1 MSHNFDTVNAQPALI
16 QAKLDLYHEL
26 LSDSIT
32 LAANISELSGD
43 SVSSSTTDG
52 VVTKTKPNESTD
64 GSIGSRID
72 LKWDDFV
79 IGVQE
84 LKTVINTLRSGHP
97 KSLDKLLPK
106 INNFARLELDQA
118 DIDAVNYDVFPRIT
132 RGSRIYQ
139 RTSRAYVEPDPVS
152 DPPQH
157 APPTF
162 TIGTVY
168 DIRDNIVVVHPV
180 DDPTVSSLPLTQN
193 FELSNNTDTT
203 DSNYYNDQISVVLR
217 GEQNPVMVTS
227 GMVETSNGNFV
238 PTDGTFLSTTSS
250 LNMPGQIKVL
260 SLRDHDGTAGSQ
272 TVHKPAIDI
281 TTNVNT
287 INNTVQTKVT
297 EYTNNHNSIFGDT
310 SNPSNIV
317 NGIIQN
323 MQSLVRKASIA
334 ISYFQALPTAEQ
346 KLLGFKD
353 PVLTTLHT
361 LITTA
366 ALFPEVSSGVF
377 SSGNTF
383 LDALHTVSKDKTTLF
398 TLKETNADGVI
409 LLDDNG
415 DEIKTT
421 SIDSETRSSSYSE
434 AIIGLNGLESP
445 NGIDRLN
452 TLLSTLTSTIT
463 ALDNAIKTIEI
474 DETRRGIL
482 SERLGTGIF
491 NYGNVSP
498 INIAKDS
505 LWNLL
510 DA

>member
-1 MSHNFDTVNAQPALI
+1 MSHSFSTVDAQPALI
-16 QAKLDLYHEL
+16 QAKIDLYHEL

-43 SVSSSTTDG
+43 SVSSSTTGG
-52 VVTKTKPNESTD
+52 VVTKTKPNESTN
-64 GSIGSRID
+64 GSIGSRVD
-72 LKWDDFV
+72 AKWDDFV

-84 LKTVINTLRSGHP
+84 LKTVINTLSSGHP

-106 INNFARLELDQA
+106 INNFARLELDQT

-132 RGSRIYQ
+132 KGSRIYQ
-139 RTSRAYVEPDPVS
+139 RTSRAYVQPDPVS
-152 DPPQH
+152 NPPTH

-180 DDPTVSSLPLTQN
+180 DNNGS
-193 FELSNNTDTT
+193 FELSDNTDTS
-203 DSNYYNDQISVVLR
+203 DANYYNDQISVVL
-217 GEQNPVMVTS
+217 GGQPNPVMVTT
-227 GMVETSNGNFV
+227 GMAETSNGNSV
-238 PTDGTFLSTTSS
+238 PTDGTFLSTNSS

-272 TVHKPAIDI
+272 TVHKSSIDI

-297 EYTNNHNSIFGDT
+297 EYTDNHNSIFG
-310 SNPSNIV
+310 SSGIV
-317 NGIIQN
+317 GQ

-361 LITTA
+361 LITTSD
-366 ALFPEVSSGVF
+366 LFPEVSSGVF

-398 TLKETNADGVI
+398 TLKETNADGVV

-421 SIDSETRSSSYSE
+421 SIDSETRSASYSE

>member
-1 MSHNFDTVNAQPALI
+1 MSHSFSIVDAQPALI

-43 SVSSSTTDG
+43 SVSTSTTNG
-52 VVTKTKPNESTD
+52 VVTKTKPNESKD
-64 GSIGSRID
+64 SNDVFIGSIGSRID
-72 LKWDDFV
+72 AKWDDFI

-84 LKTVINTLRSGHP
+84 LKTVINTLRSGLS
-97 KSLDKLLPK
+97 KSLDNLLPK
-106 INNFARLELDQA
+106 INNFTRLELDQT
-118 DIDAVNYDVFPRIT
+118 DIDSVNYDVFPRIT

-152 DPPQH
+152 NPPQH

-168 DIRDNIVVVHPV
+168 AIENNIVVVHPH
-180 DDPTVSSLPLTQN
+180 TGS
-193 FELSNNTDTT
+193 FELSDNTDTS
-203 DSNYYNDQISVVLR
+203 DSNYYNDQISVVLG
-217 GEQNPVMVTS
+217 GEQNPVMVTT

-238 PTDGTFLSTTSS
+238 PTDGTFLSTNSS

-260 SLRDHDGTAGSQ
+260 SLRSHDGTAGSQ
-272 TVHKPAIDI
+272 TVHKPSIDI

-297 EYTNNHNSIFGDT
+297 EYTNNHNSIFG
-310 SNPSNIV
+310 SS
-317 NGIIQN
+317 GIIGQ

-346 KLLGFKD
+346 KTLGFKD

-398 TLKETNADGVI
+398 TLKETNADGVV
-409 LLDDNG
+409 LVDDNG
-415 DEIKTT
+415 NQIETT
-421 SIDSETRSSSYSE
+421 SIDSETRSASYSE

-452 TLLSTLTSTIT
+452 SLLSTLTSTIT
-463 ALDNAIKTIEI
+463 ALDTAIKTIETDI
-474 DETRRGIL
+474 NRPGIL
-482 SERLGTGIF
+482 SERLKTGINNF
-491 NYGNVSP
+491 NRSSA
-498 INIAKDS
+498 INTAKDD

>member
-1 MSHNFDTVNAQPALI
+1 MSHSFSTVDAQPALI

-43 SVSSSTTDG
+43 SVSTSTTNG
-52 VVTKTKPNESTD
+52 VVTKTKPNESAD

-72 LKWDDFV
+72 AKWDDFI

-84 LKTVINTLRSGHP
+84 LKVVINTLRSGHP

-106 INNFARLELDQA
+106 INNFTRLELDQA

-168 DIRDNIVVVHPV
+168 DIRDNIVVVHPH
-180 DDPTVSSLPLTQN
+180 TGS
-193 FELSNNTDTT
+193 FELSDNTDTS
-203 DSNYYNDQISVVLR
+203 DANYYNDQISVVLG

-238 PTDGTFLSTTSS
+238 PTDGTFLSTNSS

-260 SLRDHDGTAGSQ
+260 SLRSHDGTAGSQ

-297 EYTNNHNSIFGDT
+297 EYTNNHNSIFGT
-310 SNPSNIV
+310 S
-317 NGIIQN
+317 GIIAQ
-323 MQSLVRKASIA
+323 MQTLVRKASIA

-346 KLLGFKD
+346 KRLGFKD

-421 SIDSETRSSSYSE
+421 SIDSETRSASYSE

>member
-1 MSHNFDTVNAQPALI
+1 MSHSFSTVDAQPALI
-16 QAKLDLYHEL
+16 QAKLNLYHEL

-43 SVSSSTTDG
+43 SVSTSTTNG
-52 VVTKTKPNESTD
+52 VVTKTKPNESVD

-72 LKWDDFV
+72 AKWDDFI

-97 KSLDKLLPK
+97 KSLINLLPK
-106 INNFARLELDQA
+106 INNFARLELDQS

-139 RTSRAYVEPDPVS
+139 RTSRAYVDPDPS
-152 DPPQH
+152 NNPPQH

-180 DDPTVSSLPLTQN
+180 DNPAGSSLPLTQN
-193 FELSNNTDTT
+193 FELSDNTDTS
-203 DSNYYNDQISVVLR
+203 DSNYYNDQISVVL
-217 GEQNPVMVTS
+217 GGQTNPVMVTT
-227 GMVETSNGNFV
+227 GMAAETSNGNFV
-238 PTDGTFLSTTSS
+238 PTDGTFLSTNSS
-250 LNMPGQIKVL
+250 LNMPGQIKIL

-297 EYTNNHNSIFGDT
+297 EYTNNHNSIFGT
-310 SNPSNIV
+310 S
-317 NGIIQN
+317 GIIAQ
-323 MQSLVRKASIA
+323 MQTLVRKASIA

-346 KLLGFKD
+346 KRLGFKD

-383 LDALHTVSKDKTTLF
+383 LDALHAVSKDKTTLF
-398 TLKETNADGVI
+398 TLKETNADGVV

-415 DEIKTT
+415 NPIETT
-421 SIDSETRSSSYSE
+421 SIDSETRSASYSE

-482 SERLGTGIF
+482 SQRLKTGINNF
-491 NYGNVSP
+491 NRSSA
-498 INIAKDS
+498 INTAKDD

>member
-1 MSHNFDTVNAQPALI
+1 MSHSFSTVDAQPALI
-16 QAKLDLYHEL
+16 QAKIDLYHEL

-43 SVSSSTTDG
+43 SVSSSTTGG
-52 VVTKTKPNESTD
+52 VVTKTKPNESAD

-72 LKWDDFV
+72 AKWDDFI

-84 LKTVINTLRSGHP
+84 LKTVINNLRSGQP

-118 DIDAVNYDVFPRIT
+118 DIDAVNYDVFPRI
-132 RGSRIYQ
+132 RKGSRIYQ
-139 RTSRAYVEPDPVS
+139 RTSRAYVDPDPS
-152 DPPQH
+152 NNPPLH
-157 APPTF
+157 EPPTF

-168 DIRDNIVVVHPV
+168 DIRDNIVVVHPH
-180 DDPTVSSLPLTQN
+180 TGS
-193 FELSNNTDTT
+193 FELSDNTDTS
-203 DSNYYNDQISVVLR
+203 DSNYYNDQISVVL
-217 GEQNPVMVTS
+217 GGQSNPVMVTT

-238 PTDGTFLSTTSS
+238 PTDGTFLSTNSS

-260 SLRDHDGTAGSQ
+260 SLRSHDGTAGSQ
-272 TVHKPAIDI
+272 AVHKSGVDI
-281 TTNVNT
+281 TTSVNT

-297 EYTNNHNSIFGDT
+297 EYTNNHNSIFG
-310 SNPSNIV
+310 SS
-317 NGIIQN
+317 GIIGQ

-366 ALFPEVSSGVF
+366 DMFPEISSGNF

-383 LDALHTVSKDKTTLF
+383 LDALHAVSKDKTTLF
-398 TLKETNADGVI
+398 TLKETNADGVV

-421 SIDSETRSSSYSE
+421 SIDTETRSASYSE

-452 TLLSTLTSTIT
+452 SLLSTLTSIIT
-463 ALDNAIKTIEI
+463 ALDNAIKRIET
-474 DETRRGIL
+474 DQTRRGIL
-482 SERLGTGIF
+482 SQR
-491 NYGNVSP
+491 
-498 INIAKDS
+498 
-505 LWNLL
+505 
-510 DA
+510 

>member
-1 MSHNFDTVNAQPALI
+1 MSHSFSTVDAQPALI

-43 SVSSSTTDG
+43 SVSTSTTNG
-52 VVTKTKPNESTD
+52 VVTKTKPNESAD

-72 LKWDDFV
+72 AKWDDFI

-106 INNFARLELDQA
+106 INNFTRLELDQA

-152 DPPQH
+152 NPPQH

-168 DIRDNIVVVHPV
+168 DIRDNIVVVHPH
-180 DDPTVSSLPLTQN
+180 TGN
-193 FELSNNTDTT
+193 FELSDNTDTS
-203 DSNYYNDQISVVLR
+203 DSNYYNDQISVVLG
-217 GEQNPVMVTS
+217 GEQNPVMVTT

-238 PTDGTFLSTTSS
+238 PTDGTFLSTNSS
-250 LNMPGQIKVL
+250 LNMPGQIKIL
-260 SLRDHDGTAGSQ
+260 SLRSHDGTAGSQ

-297 EYTNNHNSIFGDT
+297 EYTNNHNSIFGT
-310 SNPSNIV
+310 S
-317 NGIIQN
+317 GIIAQ
-323 MQSLVRKASIA
+323 MQTLVRKASIA

-346 KLLGFKD
+346 KRLGFKD

-383 LDALHTVSKDKTTLF
+383 LDALHAVSKDKTTLF
-398 TLKETNADGVI
+398 TLKETNADGVV

-415 DEIKTT
+415 NPIETT
-421 SIDSETRSSSYSE
+421 SIDSETRSASYSE

-482 SERLGTGIF
+482 SQRLKTGINNF
-491 NYGNVSP
+491 NRSSA
-498 INIAKDS
+498 INTAKDD

>member
-1 MSHNFDTVNAQPALI
+1 MSHNFDIVNAQPALI
-16 QAKLDLYHEL
+16 QAKIDLYHEL

-43 SVSSSTTDG
+43 SVSTSTTNG
-52 VVTKTKPNESTD
+52 VVTKTKPNESAD

-72 LKWDDFV
+72 AKWDDFI

-106 INNFARLELDQA
+106 INNFTRLELDQA

-139 RTSRAYVEPDPVS
+139 RTSRPYVDPDPS
-152 DPPQH
+152 NNPPLH
-157 APPTF
+157 EPPTF

-168 DIRDNIVVVHPV
+168 DIRDNIVVVHPH
-180 DDPTVSSLPLTQN
+180 TGN
-193 FELSNNTDTT
+193 FELSDNTDTS
-203 DSNYYNDQISVVLR
+203 DSNYYNDQISVVLG
-217 GEQNPVMVTS
+217 GEQNPVMVTT
-227 GMVETSNGNFV
+227 GMAETSNGNFV
-238 PTDGTFLSTTSS
+238 PTDGTFLSTNSS

-260 SLRDHDGTAGSQ
+260 SLRSHDGTAGSQ
-272 TVHKPAIDI
+272 TVHKPSIDI

-287 INNTVQTKVT
+287 INNTVETNVT
-297 EYTNNHNSIFGDT
+297 TYTNNHNSIFGDT
-310 SNPSNIV
+310 SNPSNII

-346 KLLGFKD
+346 KRLGFKD

-361 LITTA
+361 LVTTA

-377 SSGNTF
+377 SSVNTF
-383 LDALHTVSKDKTTLF
+383 LDALHAVSKDKTTLF
-398 TLKETNADGVI
+398 TLKETDADGVV

-415 DEIKTT
+415 NQIETT
-421 SIDSETRSSSYSE
+421 SIDTETRSASYSE

-452 TLLSTLTSTIT
+452 SLLSTLTSTIT
-463 ALDNAIKTIEI
+463 ALDDAIKTIET
-474 DETRRGIL
+474 DKNREGIL
-482 SERLGTGIF
+482 SQRLETGII
-491 NYGNVSP
+491 NYGNISP

-505 LWNLL
+505 LWSLL
-510 DA
+510 RA

>member
-1 MSHNFDTVNAQPALI
+1 MSHSFSTVDAQPALI

-43 SVSSSTTDG
+43 SVSTSTTNG
-52 VVTKTKPNESTD
+52 VVTKIKPNESAD

-72 LKWDDFV
+72 AKWDDFI

-84 LKTVINTLRSGHP
+84 LKVVINTLRSGHP

-106 INNFARLELDQA
+106 INNFTRLELDQA

-157 APPTF
+157 SPPTF

-168 DIRDNIVVVHPV
+168 DIRDNIVVVHPH
-180 DDPTVSSLPLTQN
+180 TGS
-193 FELSNNTDTT
+193 FELSDNTDTS
-203 DSNYYNDQISVVLR
+203 DANYYNDQISVVLG

-238 PTDGTFLSTTSS
+238 PTDGTFLSTNSS

-297 EYTNNHNSIFGDT
+297 EYTNNHNSIFGT
-310 SNPSNIV
+310 S
-317 NGIIQN
+317 GIIAQ
-323 MQSLVRKASIA
+323 MQTLVRKASIA

-346 KLLGFKD
+346 KRLGFKD

-421 SIDSETRSSSYSE
+421 SIDSETRSASYSE

>member
-1 MSHNFDTVNAQPALI
+1 MSHSFSTVDAQPALI
-16 QAKLDLYHEL
+16 QAKIDLYHEL

-43 SVSSSTTDG
+43 SVSSSTTGG
-52 VVTKTKPNESTD
+52 VVTKTKPNESTN
-64 GSIGSRID
+64 GSIGSRVD
-72 LKWDDFV
+72 AKWDDFV

-84 LKTVINTLRSGHP
+84 LKTVINTLSSGHP

-106 INNFARLELDQA
+106 INNFARLELDQT

-132 RGSRIYQ
+132 KGSRIYQ
-139 RTSRAYVEPDPVS
+139 RTSRAYVQPDPVS
-152 DPPQH
+152 NPPTH

-180 DDPTVSSLPLTQN
+180 DNNGS
-193 FELSNNTDTT
+193 FELSDNTDTS
-203 DSNYYNDQISVVLR
+203 DANYYNDQISVVL
-217 GEQNPVMVTS
+217 GGQPNPVMVTT
-227 GMVETSNGNFV
+227 GMAETSNGNSV
-238 PTDGTFLSTTSS
+238 PTDGTFLSTNSS

-272 TVHKPAIDI
+272 TVHKSSIDI

-297 EYTNNHNSIFGDT
+297 EYTDNHNSIFG
-310 SNPSNIV
+310 SSGIV
-317 NGIIQN
+317 GQ

-361 LITTA
+361 LITTTA
-366 ALFPEVSSGVF
+366 MFPEISSGVF

-398 TLKETNADGVI
+398 TLKETNADGVV

-421 SIDSETRSSSYSE
+421 SIDSETRSASYSE

-474 DETRRGIL
+474 NQTRRGIL
-482 SERLGTGIF
+482 SQRLGTGIF

-505 LWNLL
+505 LWSLL

>member
-1 MSHNFDTVNAQPALI
+1 MSHNFDIVNAQPALI

-52 VVTKTKPNESTD
+52 VVTKTKPNESED

-72 LKWDDFV
+72 LKWDEFI

-84 LKTVINTLRSGHP
+84 LKIVIDTLRSGNP

-106 INNFARLELDQA
+106 INNFTRLELDQA

-157 APPTF
+157 VPPTF

-168 DIRDNIVVVHPV
+168 DIRDNIVVVHPH
-180 DDPTVSSLPLTQN
+180 TGS
-193 FELSNNTDTT
+193 FELSDNTDTS
-203 DSNYYNDQISVVLR
+203 DANYYNDQISVVLG
-217 GEQNPVMVTS
+217 GEQNPVMVTT
-227 GMVETSNGNFV
+227 GMVETSNGNSV
-238 PTDGTFLSTTSS
+238 PTDGTFLSTNSS

-260 SLRDHDGTAGSQ
+260 SLRSHDGTAGSQ
-272 TVHKPAIDI
+272 TVHKSSIDI

-297 EYTNNHNSIFGDT
+297 EYTDNHNSIFGDT
-310 SNPSNIV
+310 SNPSNII

-346 KLLGFKD
+346 KTLGFKD

-361 LITTA
+361 LITTTA
-366 ALFPEVSSGVF
+366 MFPEISSGVF

-398 TLKETNADGVI
+398 TLKETNADGVV

-421 SIDSETRSSSYSE
+421 SIDSETRSASYSE
-434 AIIGLNGLESP
+434 AIIGLNGLENP

-482 SERLGTGIF
+482 SQRLGTGIF

>member
-1 MSHNFDTVNAQPALI
+1 VSHNFDIVNAQPALI

-52 VVTKTKPNESTD
+52 VVTKTKPNESED

-72 LKWDDFV
+72 LKWDEFI

-84 LKTVINTLRSGHP
+84 LKIVIDTLRSGNP

-106 INNFARLELDQA
+106 INNFTRLELDQS

-152 DPPQH
+152 NPPTH

-168 DIRDNIVVVHPV
+168 DIKDNIVVVHPH
-180 DDPTVSSLPLTQN
+180 TGS
-193 FELSNNTDTT
+193 FELSDNTDTS
-203 DSNYYNDQISVVLR
+203 DANYYNDQISVVLG
-217 GEQNPVMVTS
+217 GETNPVMVTT

-238 PTDGTFLSTTSS
+238 PTNGTFLSTNSS

-260 SLRDHDGTAGSQ
+260 SLRSHDGTAGSQ
-272 TVHKPAIDI
+272 TVHKPSIDI

-297 EYTNNHNSIFGDT
+297 EYTNNHNSIFGT
-310 SNPSNIV
+310 S
-317 NGIIQN
+317 GIIAQ
-323 MQSLVRKASIA
+323 MQTLVRKASIA

-346 KLLGFKD
+346 KTLGFKD

-361 LITTA
+361 LVTTA
-366 ALFPEVSSGVF
+366 DLFP
-377 SSGNTF
+377 SGNIF
-383 LDALHTVSKDKTTLF
+383 LDALHTVSQDKTTLF
-398 TLKETNADGVI
+398 TLKETNADGVV
-409 LLDDNG
+409 LLDDSGN
-415 DEIKTT
+415 EIKTT
-421 SIDSETRSSSYSE
+421 SIDSETRSASYSE

-452 TLLSTLTSTIT
+452 SLLSTLTSTIT

-482 SERLGTGIF
+482 SQRLGTGIF

>member
-1 MSHNFDTVNAQPALI
+1 MSHSFSTVDAQPALI

-43 SVSSSTTDG
+43 SVSTSTTNG
-52 VVTKTKPNESTD
+52 VVTKIKPNESAD

-72 LKWDDFV
+72 AKWDDFI

-84 LKTVINTLRSGHP
+84 LKVVINTLRSGHP

-106 INNFARLELDQA
+106 INNFTRLELDQA

-152 DPPQH
+152 NPPQH

-180 DDPTVSSLPLTQN
+180 DNPASSNLPLTQN
-193 FELSNNTDTT
+193 FELSDNTDTS
-203 DSNYYNDQISVVLR
+203 DSNYYNDQISVVL
-217 GEQNPVMVTS
+217 GGQPNPVMVTT
-227 GMVETSNGNFV
+227 GMTETSNGNFV
-238 PTDGTFLSTTSS
+238 PTDGTFLSTNSS

-297 EYTNNHNSIFGDT
+297 EYTNNHNSIFGT
-310 SNPSNIV
+310 S
-317 NGIIQN
+317 GIIAQ
-323 MQSLVRKASIA
+323 MQTLVRKASIA

-346 KLLGFKD
+346 KRLGFKD

-383 LDALHTVSKDKTTLF
+383 LDALHAVSKDKTTLF
-398 TLKETNADGVI
+398 TLKETNADGVV

-415 DEIKTT
+415 NPIETT
-421 SIDSETRSSSYSE
+421 SIDSETRSASYSE

>member
-1 MSHNFDTVNAQPALI
+1 MSHSFSTVDAQPALI

-43 SVSSSTTDG
+43 SVSTSTTNG
-52 VVTKTKPNESTD
+52 VVTKTKPNESAD

-72 LKWDDFV
+72 AKWDDFI

-84 LKTVINTLRSGHP
+84 LKVVINTLRSGHP

-106 INNFARLELDQA
+106 INNFTRLELDQA

-168 DIRDNIVVVHPV
+168 DIRDNIVVVHPH
-180 DDPTVSSLPLTQN
+180 TGS
-193 FELSNNTDTT
+193 FELSDNTDTS
-203 DSNYYNDQISVVLR
+203 DANYYNDQISVVLG

-238 PTDGTFLSTTSS
+238 PTDGTFLSTNSS

-297 EYTNNHNSIFGDT
+297 EYTNNHNSIFGT
-310 SNPSNIV
+310 S
-317 NGIIQN
+317 GIIAQ
-323 MQSLVRKASIA
+323 MQTLVRKASIA

-346 KLLGFKD
+346 KRLGFKD

-421 SIDSETRSSSYSE
+421 SIDSETRSASYSE

>member
-1 MSHNFDTVNAQPALI
+1 MSHSFSIVNDQPALI
-16 QAKLDLYHEL
+16 QAKIDLYHEL

-43 SVSSSTTDG
+43 SVSSSTTGG

-64 GSIGSRID
+64 GSIGSRVD
-72 LKWDDFV
+72 AKWDDFV

-97 KSLDKLLPK
+97 KCLDNLLPK
-106 INNFARLELDQA
+106 INLFTRLELDQT

-132 RGSRIYQ
+132 KGSRIYQ
-139 RTSRAYVEPDPVS
+139 RTSRAYVQPDPVS
-152 DPPQH
+152 DPPTH

-168 DIRDNIVVVHPV
+168 DIRNNIVVVHPH
-180 DDPTVSSLPLTQN
+180 TGS
-193 FELSNNTDTT
+193 FELSDNTDTS
-203 DSNYYNDQISVVLR
+203 DANYYNDQISVVL
-217 GEQNPVMVTS
+217 GGQPNPVMVTT

-238 PTDGTFLSTTSS
+238 PTDGTFLSTNSS

-260 SLRDHDGTAGSQ
+260 SLRSHDGTAGSQ
-272 TVHKPAIDI
+272 TVHKSSIDI

-297 EYTNNHNSIFGDT
+297 EYTDNHNSIFG
-310 SNPSNIV
+310 SSGIV
-317 NGIIQN
+317 GQ

-361 LITTA
+361 LITTTA
-366 ALFPEVSSGVF
+366 MFPEISSGVF

-383 LDALHTVSKDKTTLF
+383 LDALHAVSKDKTTLF
-398 TLKETNADGVI
+398 TLKETNADGVV

-415 DEIKTT
+415 NEIKTT

-474 DETRRGIL
+474 DQTRRGIL
-482 SERLGTGIF
+482 SQRLGTGIF
-491 NYGNVSP
+491 NYGNISP

-505 LWNLL
+505 LWSLL

>member
-1 MSHNFDTVNAQPALI
+1 VSHSFSTVDSQPALI
-16 QAKLDLYHEL
+16 QAKIDLYHEL

-43 SVSSSTTDG
+43 SVSSSTTDDG
-52 VVTKTKPNESTD
+52 VVTKIKPNESTD

-72 LKWDDFV
+72 AKWDDFI

-84 LKTVINTLRSGHP
+84 LRIVINTLRSGLTE
-97 KSLDKLLPK
+97 SLDNLLPK
-106 INNFARLELDQA
+106 INLFTRLELDQT

-132 RGSRIYQ
+132 IGSRIYQ
-139 RTSRAYVEPDPVS
+139 RTSRAYVDPDPS
-152 DPPQH
+152 ANPPLH

-168 DIRDNIVVVHPV
+168 SIRNNIVVVHPH
-180 DDPTVSSLPLTQN
+180 TGS
-193 FELSNNTDTT
+193 FELSDNTDTS
-203 DSNYYNDQISVVLR
+203 DSNYYNDQISVVLN
-217 GEQNPVMVTS
+217 GQTNPVMVTT
-227 GMVETSNGNFV
+227 GMAETSNGNFV
-238 PTDGTFLSTTSS
+238 PTNGTFLSTNSS

-260 SLRDHDGTAGSQ
+260 SLRSHDGTAGSQ
-272 TVHKPAIDI
+272 AVHKSGVDI
-281 TTNVNT
+281 TTSVNT
-287 INNTVQTKVT
+287 INNTVQAKVT

-346 KLLGFKD
+346 KTLGFKD

-361 LITTA
+361 LVTTA
-366 ALFPEVSSGVF
+366 DLFP
-377 SSGNTF
+377 SGNTF
-383 LDALHTVSKDKTTLF
+383 LDALHAVSKDKTTLF
-398 TLKETNADGVI
+398 TLKETDADGVV

-415 DEIKTT
+415 NQIETT
-421 SIDSETRSSSYSE
+421 SIDSETRSASYSE

-452 TLLSTLTSTIT
+452 SLLSTLTSSIT
-463 ALDNAIKTIEI
+463 ALDTAIKTIET
-474 DETRRGIL
+474 DKKREGIL
-482 SERLGTGIF
+482 SQRLETGII
-491 NYGNVSP
+491 NYGNISP

-505 LWNLL
+505 LWSLL
-510 DA
+510 RA

>member
-1 MSHNFDTVNAQPALI
+1 MSHSFSTVDAQPALI
-16 QAKLDLYHEL
+16 QAKIDLYHEL

-43 SVSSSTTDG
+43 SVSSSTTGG
-52 VVTKTKPNESTD
+52 VVTKTKPNESAD

-72 LKWDDFV
+72 AKWDDFI

-84 LKTVINTLRSGHP
+84 LKTVINNLRSGQP

-118 DIDAVNYDVFPRIT
+118 DIDAVNYDVFPRI
-132 RGSRIYQ
+132 RKGSRIYQ
-139 RTSRAYVEPDPVS
+139 RTSRAYVDPDPS
-152 DPPQH
+152 NNPPLH
-157 APPTF
+157 EPPTF

-168 DIRDNIVVVHPV
+168 DIRDNIVVVHPH
-180 DDPTVSSLPLTQN
+180 TGS
-193 FELSNNTDTT
+193 FELSDNTDTS
-203 DSNYYNDQISVVLR
+203 DSNYYNDQISVVL
-217 GEQNPVMVTS
+217 GGQSNPVMVTT

-238 PTDGTFLSTTSS
+238 PTDGTFLSTNSS

-272 TVHKPAIDI
+272 TVHKSSIDI

-297 EYTNNHNSIFGDT
+297 EYTDNHNSIFG
-310 SNPSNIV
+310 SSGIV
-317 NGIIQN
+317 GQ

-361 LITTA
+361 LITTTSM
-366 ALFPEVSSGVF
+366 FPEISSGVF

-383 LDALHTVSKDKTTLF
+383 LDALHAVSKDKTTLF
-398 TLKETNADGVI
+398 TLKETNADGVV

-421 SIDSETRSSSYSE
+421 SIDSETRSASYSE

-452 TLLSTLTSTIT
+452 SLLSTLTSTIT
-463 ALDNAIKTIEI
+463 SLDNAIKTIET
-474 DETRRGIL
+474 DQTRRGIL
-482 SERLGTGIF
+482 SQRLGTGIF

-505 LWNLL
+505 LWSLL

>member
-1 MSHNFDTVNAQPALI
+1 VSHSFSTVDAQPALI

-43 SVSSSTTDG
+43 SVSTSTTNG
-52 VVTKTKPNESTD
+52 VVTKIKPNESAD

-72 LKWDDFV
+72 AKWDDFI

-84 LKTVINTLRSGHP
+84 LKVVINTLRSGHP

-106 INNFARLELDQA
+106 INNFTRLELDQA

-168 DIRDNIVVVHPV
+168 DIRDNIVVVHPH
-180 DDPTVSSLPLTQN
+180 TGS
-193 FELSNNTDTT
+193 FELSDNTDTS
-203 DSNYYNDQISVVLR
+203 DANYYNDQISVVLG

-238 PTDGTFLSTTSS
+238 PTDGTFLSTNSS

-297 EYTNNHNSIFGDT
+297 EYTNNHNSIFGT
-310 SNPSNIV
+310 S
-317 NGIIQN
+317 GIIAQ
-323 MQSLVRKASIA
+323 MQTLVRKASIA

-346 KLLGFKD
+346 KRLGFKD

-421 SIDSETRSSSYSE
+421 SIDSETRSASYSE

>member
-1 MSHNFDTVNAQPALI
+1 MSHSFSTVDAQPALI

-43 SVSSSTTDG
+43 SVSTSTTNG
-52 VVTKTKPNESTD
+52 VVTKTKPNESAD

-72 LKWDDFV
+72 AKWDDFI

-84 LKTVINTLRSGHP
+84 LKVVINTLRSGHP

-106 INNFARLELDQA
+106 INNFARLELDQS

-152 DPPQH
+152 NPPQH

-180 DDPTVSSLPLTQN
+180 DVPASSSLPLTQN
-193 FELSNNTDTT
+193 FELSDNTDTS
-203 DSNYYNDQISVVLR
+203 DSNYYNDQISVVLG

-238 PTDGTFLSTTSS
+238 PTDGTFLSTNSS
-250 LNMPGQIKVL
+250 LNMPGQIKIL

-297 EYTNNHNSIFGDT
+297 EYTNNHNSIFGT
-310 SNPSNIV
+310 S
-317 NGIIQN
+317 GIIAQ
-323 MQSLVRKASIA
+323 MQTLVRKASIA

-346 KLLGFKD
+346 KRLGFKD

-383 LDALHTVSKDKTTLF
+383 LDALHAVSKDKTTLF
-398 TLKETNADGVI
+398 TLKETNADGVV

-415 DEIKTT
+415 NPIETT
-421 SIDSETRSSSYSE
+421 SIDSETRSASYSE

-452 TLLSTLTSTIT
+452 SLLSILTSTIT

>member
-1 MSHNFDTVNAQPALI
+1 MSHSFSTVDAQPALI

-43 SVSSSTTDG
+43 SVSTSTTNG
-52 VVTKTKPNESTD
+52 VVTKTKPNESAD

-72 LKWDDFV
+72 AKWDDFI

-84 LKTVINTLRSGHP
+84 LKVVINTLRSGHP

-152 DPPQH
+152 NPPQH

-193 FELSNNTDTT
+193 FELSDNTDTS
-203 DSNYYNDQISVVLR
+203 DSNYYNDQISVVL
-217 GEQNPVMVTS
+217 GGQSNPVMVTT

-238 PTDGTFLSTTSS
+238 PTDGTFLSTNSS

-272 TVHKPAIDI
+272 AVHKPAIDI

-287 INNTVQTKVT
+287 INNTVETNVT
-297 EYTNNHNSIFGDT
+297 TYTNNHNSIFGT
-310 SNPSNIV
+310 S
-317 NGIIQN
+317 GIIAQ
-323 MQSLVRKASIA
+323 MQTLVRKASIA

-346 KLLGFKD
+346 KRLGFKD

-383 LDALHTVSKDKTTLF
+383 LDALHAVSKDKTTLF

-421 SIDSETRSSSYSE
+421 SIDSETRSASYSE

-445 NGIDRLN
+445 NGIDGLN

-498 INIAKDS
+498 INTAKDS

>member
-43 SVSSSTTDG
+43 SVSSSTTNG

-72 LKWDDFV
+72 LKWDEFI

-84 LKTVINTLRSGHP
+84 LKIVINTLRSGHP

-106 INNFARLELDQA
+106 INNFTRLELDQA

-168 DIRDNIVVVHPV
+168 DIRDNIVVVHPH
-180 DDPTVSSLPLTQN
+180 TGS
-193 FELSNNTDTT
+193 FELSDNTDTS
-203 DSNYYNDQISVVLR
+203 DANYYNDQISVVLG
-217 GEQNPVMVTS
+217 GEQNPVMVTT

-238 PTDGTFLSTTSS
+238 PTNGTFLSTNSS

-260 SLRDHDGTAGSQ
+260 SLRSHDGTAGSQ

-297 EYTNNHNSIFGDT
+297 EYTNNHNSIFGD
-310 SNPSNIV
+310 S
-317 NGIIQN
+317 GIIAQ

-366 ALFPEVSSGVF
+366 ALFP
-377 SSGNTF
+377 SGNTF
-383 LDALHTVSKDKTTLF
+383 LDALHAVSKDKTTLF
-398 TLKETNADGVI
+398 TLKETNADRVV

-415 DEIKTT
+415 NPIETT
-421 SIDSETRSSSYSE
+421 SIDSETRSASYSE

-452 TLLSTLTSTIT
+452 SLLSTLTSTIT
-463 ALDNAIKTIEI
+463 ALDNAIKTIET
-474 DETRRGIL
+474 DENRRGIL
-482 SERLGTGIF
+482 SQRLGTGII
-491 NYGNVSP
+491 NYGNISP

-505 LWNLL
+505 LWSLL
-510 DA
+510 RA

>member
-1 MSHNFDTVNAQPALI
+1 MSHSFSTVDAQPALI

-43 SVSSSTTDG
+43 SVSTSTTNG
-52 VVTKTKPNESTD
+52 VVTKIKPNESAD

-72 LKWDDFV
+72 AKWDDFI

-84 LKTVINTLRSGHP
+84 LKVVINTLRSGHP

-106 INNFARLELDQA
+106 INNFTRLELDQA

-168 DIRDNIVVVHPV
+168 DIRDNIVVVHPH
-180 DDPTVSSLPLTQN
+180 TGS
-193 FELSNNTDTT
+193 FELSDNTDTS
-203 DSNYYNDQISVVLR
+203 DANYYNDQISVVLG

-238 PTDGTFLSTTSS
+238 PTDGTFLSTNSS

-297 EYTNNHNSIFGDT
+297 EYTNNHNSIFGT
-310 SNPSNIV
+310 S
-317 NGIIQN
+317 GIIAQ
-323 MQSLVRKASIA
+323 MQTLVRKASIA

-346 KLLGFKD
+346 KRLGFKD

-421 SIDSETRSSSYSE
+421 SIDSETRSASYSE